1 MSAAPEFGRESSGRW
16 HASVSND
23 AVGVTSH
30 RRRRRGGTAR
40 RLRVGLKDG
49 PGTAARLKAGSYEE
63 RFACLFQAHAVF
75 SHQVCAAGSVFFRRR
90 LPKAGL
96 SESTQHIRLI
106 LDPSPSLNLRSFN

>member
-40 RLRVGLKDG
+40 RLRAGLKAG
-49 PGTAARLKAGSYEE
+49 PGAAARLEAGNREE
-63 RFACLFQAHAVF
+63 GFACLFQVCIVL
-75 SHQVCAAGSVFFRRR
+75 SHQACADGSVFFRRQ

-96 SESTQHIRLI
+96 
-106 LDPSPSLNLRSFN
+106 LRFG